1 MKYVGTKQVLKAVQ
15 SGEITKVYIG
25 KDVEGKVVEELIK
38 TCKQNKIKIVYI
50 PTMKEL
56 GKLAGIEIEA
66 ATAAE

>member
-25 KDVEGKVVEELIK
+25 RDVEKNVVEELIQI
-38 TCKQNKIKIVYI
+38 CKKNKIKIVYI
-50 PTMKEL
+50 KTMKEL